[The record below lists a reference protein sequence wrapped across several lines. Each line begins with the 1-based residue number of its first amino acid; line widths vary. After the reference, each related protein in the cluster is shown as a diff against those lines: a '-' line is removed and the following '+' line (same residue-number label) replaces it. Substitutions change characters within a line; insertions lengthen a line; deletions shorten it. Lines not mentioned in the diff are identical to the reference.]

1 MANHALVAVL
11 GLQIGMLAEKVR
23 DLGFDRLRQQ
33 GSSSVAQDF
42 GELVVEHNSISADS
56 RLPPLR
62 NVAWPSRLRLLA
74 PLQSVSDLSRHWF
87 VECGDGK
94 MRAPRSAVVN
104 CTATLRATRID
115 LDQAGARV
123 LVQFGASDIGLRQ
136 VVDGQSLRNRA
147 DQGFRTRSDKPAD
160 RSLPSRTI
168 AALVRW
174 ASNRLSHA
182 SMATSG
188 ADVCSANSYRC
199 SKLRGASRSDHSR
212 SAEWRKPT
220 FLGGIDGR
228 EAMMR
233 SIALALALT
242 LASSVQA
249 MPRAPLQE
257 PQDVIIK
264 IREACGAGMHRV
276 NGVCVRTPARRSAS
290 RCARGVT
297 C

>member
-104 CTATLRATRID
+104 CTATFAPPALIWIKLARQSWCNLARAI
-115 LDQAGARV
+115 
-123 LVQFGASDIGLRQ
+123 
-136 VVDGQSLRNRA
+136 
-147 DQGFRTRSDKPAD
+147 
-160 RSLPSRTI
+160 
-168 AALVRW
+168 
-174 ASNRLSHA
+174 
-182 SMATSG
+182 
-188 ADVCSANSYRC
+188 
-199 SKLRGASRSDHSR
+199 
-212 SAEWRKPT
+212 
-220 FLGGIDGR
+220 
-228 EAMMR
+228 
-233 SIALALALT
+233 
-242 LASSVQA
+242 
-249 MPRAPLQE
+249 
-257 PQDVIIK
+257 
-264 IREACGAGMHRV
+264 
-276 NGVCVRTPARRSAS
+276 SAS
-290 RCARGVT
+290 ARL
-297 C
+297 